1 MQLAYPG
8 FEAYLF
14 DGRAVIQVET
24 VHYGS
29 QDRNG
34 HEGYPLSSGNTDD
47 HLNVATTAVAITAA
61 ETVYYG
67 SQVRMCFRERF

>member
-8 FEAYLF
+8 FVACLF

-24 VHYGS
+24 VNYGS
-29 QDRNG
+29 QDQNG
-34 HEGYPLSSGNTDD
+34 HEGYRLSSRNTDD
-47 HLNVATTAVAITAA
+47 HLNVATAAVATTAA

-67 SQVRMCFRERF
+67 S